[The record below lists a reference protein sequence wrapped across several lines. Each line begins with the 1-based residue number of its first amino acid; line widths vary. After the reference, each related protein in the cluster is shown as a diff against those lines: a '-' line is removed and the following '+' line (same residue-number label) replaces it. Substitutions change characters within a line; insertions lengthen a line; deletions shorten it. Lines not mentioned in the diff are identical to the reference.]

1 MKSFLR
7 NLFLPVAGLALA
19 ATAATA
25 APWPPVPGDLILG
38 VRATGGTGA
47 TKNVFFNLGP
57 AHALRTN
64 PSPTG
69 TLVNLDAELI
79 AAFGAGWNARTD
91 LHFGVFANRSNAT
104 PTGIG
109 SALPE
114 NGDPARTIY
123 TSKGVT
129 TAGTG
134 TPWSGFSVSSLGLA
148 ATAHQGQIAAID
160 NIAANS
166 NNVMTLVQATN
177 PVEWANSWSQYNPV
191 PGAAYS
197 IFSGGIQAKLNAT
210 AAHVDVFRIVGST
223 GNGSYVTTVSLA
235 GNGAVTAARAGAA
248 VKYYTITVKTA
259 NGSVSGAVPNVV
271 YAAGSTVRLTAA
283 PAAGYGFDTWISA
296 PAGSPNPLN
305 LVVTKNTIL
314 TAKFGLFP
322 AVNAPSAESMTVT
335 TGVFKAE
342 VTSLGNGRGLERGI
356 IYSVETVNGN
366 PLLDGAGV
374 SKVTL
379 SGGRGKMKIP
389 VTGLTSGTTYAFRG
403 FVRTN
408 IGTSY
413 SDVDYATTDTDT
425 SLTGGTNSLTV
436 DDRPLRAGKS
446 QAFAITM
453 GSSNVPDI
461 TSTGLSSAST
471 WTMSAVKLDSRGKT
485 IYVELGTGTGN
496 VAFTNPLTN
505 GSYSLRITNGGAST
519 ETFDL
524 TVDGTNVQTPRPDV
538 SVGETALTATEGA
551 DVYSPTVQIA
561 TQDTR
566 EAKPRDFVFLLGN
579 DGPIPDSM
587 VVYATIGGR
596 NDMFKTAYK
605 VPHPTLPGIMKNIT
619 ASLLT
624 GKYRTP
630 VLSSSDAPVPLS
642 VRVSPNRADPR
653 IVRKE
658 LVPPSTTKMRTIY
671 GTETFNEAV
680 RMAPV
685 SDLTIEDSARMR
697 LDTLAN

>member
-7 NLFLPVAGLALA
+7 NLLLPVAGLALA

-47 TKNVFFNLGP
+47 TTNVFYNLGA

-64 PSPTG
+64 PSPAG
-69 TLVNLDAELI
+69 PLVNLDAELT
-79 AAFGAGWNARTD
+79 AAFGAGWSSRTD
-91 LHFGVFANRSNAT
+91 LYFGVFANRSNAT

-109 SALPE
+109 SAAVE

-134 TPWSGFSVSSLGLA
+134 TPWSGFSVSALGLA

-177 PVEWANSWSQYNPV
+177 PVEWANSWTQWNPT
-191 PGAAYS
+191 PGAAFS
-197 IFSGGIQAKLNAT
+197 IFSGGIQSKLNAT

-259 NGSVSGAVPNVV
+259 NGSVSGAVPGVV

-283 PAAGYGFDTWISA
+283 AASGYGFDTWISA
-296 PAGSPNPLN
+296 PVGSPNPLN
-305 LVVTKNTIL
+305 LVVDKNKII

-322 AVNAPSAESMTVT
+322 AINAPSATSMTVT
-335 TGVFKAE
+335 TGVFNAE
-342 VTSLGNGRGLERGI
+342 VTTLGNGRGLERGI
-356 IYSVETVNGN
+356 IYSVETVNGT
-366 PLLDGAGV
+366 PLLGGTGV
-374 SKVTL
+374 SKVTI

-413 SDVDYATTDTDT
+413 TDVDYATTDTDT
-425 SLTGGTNSLTV
+425 ALTGGTNSLTV
-436 DDRPLRAGKS
+436 TGRPIRAGKT

-461 TSTGLSSAST
+461 ASTGLSSAST
-471 WTMSAVKLDSRGKT
+471 WVMNSVQLDRRGKT
-485 IYVELGTGTGN
+485 IYVPIGSGTGN
-496 VAFTNPLTN
+496 VAFANPLTN
-505 GSYSLRITNGGAST
+505 GSYSLRITNGGTST

-524 TVDGTNVQTPRPDV
+524 VVDGSDVQNPRPDV
-538 SVGETALTATEGA
+538 SVGLTAVTATEGA
-551 DVYSPTVQIA
+551 NVYSPTAQIEIQ
-561 TQDTR
+561 TTR
-566 EAKPRDFVFLLGN
+566 EAKPKDFVFLLGN

-587 VVYATIGGR
+587 KVYATIGGR

-605 VPHPTLPGIMKNIT
+605 VGIKNIT

-630 VLSSSDAPVPLS
+630 VLSSSDAPVALS
-642 VRVSPNRADPR
+642 VKVSPNRAR
-653 IVRKE
+653 TEILRK
-658 LVPPSTTKMRTIY
+658 VQQGTKLRTIY

-680 RMAPV
+680 TMAPV
-685 SDLTIEDSARMR
+685 SDLTIEDAARMR

>member
-25 APWPPVPGDLILG
+25 ATWPPVPGDLILG

-47 TKNVFFNLGP
+47 TTNVFYNLGA

-64 PSPTG
+64 PSPAG
-69 TLVNLDAELI
+69 PLVNLDAELT
-79 AAFGAGWNARTD
+79 AAFGAGWSSRTD
-91 LHFGVFANRSNAT
+91 LYFGVFANRSNAT

-109 SALPE
+109 SAAVE

-129 TAGTG
+129 VAGTG
-134 TPWSGFSVSSLGLA
+134 TPWSGFSVSALGLA

-177 PVEWANSWSQYNPV
+177 PVEWANSWTQWNPT
-191 PGAAYS
+191 PGAAFS
-197 IFSGGIQAKLNAT
+197 IFSGGIQSKLNAT

-223 GNGSYVTTVSLA
+223 GSGSYVTTVSLA

-259 NGSVSGAVPNVV
+259 NGSVSGAVPGVV

-283 PAAGYGFDTWISA
+283 AASGYGFDTWISA
-296 PAGSPNPLN
+296 PVGSPNPLN
-305 LVVTKNTIL
+305 LVVDRNKII

-322 AVNAPSAESMTVT
+322 AINAPSATSMTVT
-335 TGVFKAE
+335 TGVFNAE
-342 VTSLGNGRGLERGI
+342 VTTLGNGRGLERGI
-356 IYSVETVNGN
+356 IYSVETVNGT
-366 PLLDGAGV
+366 PLLGGTGV
-374 SKVTL
+374 TKVTL

-413 SDVDYATTDTDT
+413 TDVDYATTDTDT
-425 SLTGGTNSLTV
+425 SLTGGTSSLTV
-436 DDRPLRAGKS
+436 EDRPIRAGKS

-453 GSSNVPDI
+453 GSSNLPDI

-471 WTMSAVKLDSRGKT
+471 WVMNSVQLDRRGKT
-485 IYVELGTGTGN
+485 IYVPIGSGTGN
-496 VAFTNPLTN
+496 VAFTDPLTN
-505 GSYSLRITNGGAST
+505 GSYSLRITNGGEST

-524 TVDGTNVQTPRPDV
+524 VVDGSDVQNPRPDV
-538 SVGETALTATEGA
+538 SVGLTAVTATEGA
-551 DVYSPTVQIA
+551 NVYSPTAQIEIQ
-561 TQDTR
+561 TTR

-587 VVYATIGGR
+587 VVYATITDR
-596 NDMFKTAYK
+596 NSMFKTAYK
-605 VPHPTLPGIMKNIT
+605 VPGATPGLMKNIT
-619 ASLLT
+619 ASLFT
-624 GKYRTP
+624 GRYRTP
-630 VLSSSDAPVPLS
+630 VLSSSDAPIALS
-642 VRVSPNRADPR
+642 VKVSPNRAR
-653 IVRKE
+653 TEILRKVQQGTR
-658 LVPPSTTKMRTIY
+658 LRTIY

-680 RMAPV
+680 TMAPV
-685 SDLTIEDSARMR
+685 SDLTIEDAARMR

>member
-47 TKNVFFNLGP
+47 TTNVFYNLGA

-64 PSPTG
+64 PSPAG
-69 TLVNLDAELI
+69 PLVNLDAELT
-79 AAFGAGWNARTD
+79 AAFGAGWSSRTD
-91 LHFGVFANRSNAT
+91 LYFGVFANRSNAT

-109 SALPE
+109 SAAVE

-134 TPWSGFSVSSLGLA
+134 TPWSGFSVSALGLA

-177 PVEWANSWSQYNPV
+177 PVEWANSWTQWNPT
-191 PGAAYS
+191 PGAAFS
-197 IFSGGIQAKLNAT
+197 IFSGGIQSKLNAT

-259 NGSVSGAVPNVV
+259 NGSVSGAVPGVV

-283 PAAGYGFDTWISA
+283 AASGYGFDTWISA
-296 PAGSPNPLN
+296 PVGSPNPLN
-305 LVVTKNTIL
+305 LVVDKNKII

-322 AVNAPSAESMTVT
+322 AINAPSATSMTVT
-335 TGVFKAE
+335 TGVFNAE
-342 VTSLGNGRGLERGI
+342 VTTLGNGRGLERGI
-356 IYSVETVNGN
+356 IYSVETVNGT
-366 PLLDGAGV
+366 PLLGGTGV
-374 SKVTL
+374 SKVTI
-379 SGGRGKMKIP
+379 SGGRGKMKSP

-408 IGTSY
+408 FGTSY
-413 SDVDYATTDTDT
+413 TDVDYATTDTDT
-425 SLTGGTNSLTV
+425 ALTGGTNSLTV
-436 DDRPLRAGKS
+436 TGRPIRAGKT

-461 TSTGLSSAST
+461 ASTGLSSAST
-471 WTMSAVKLDSRGKT
+471 WVMNSVQLDRRGKT
-485 IYVELGTGTGN
+485 IYVPIGSGTGN
-496 VAFTNPLTN
+496 VAFANPLTN
-505 GSYSLRITNGGAST
+505 GSYSLRITNGGTST

-524 TVDGTNVQTPRPDV
+524 VVDGSDVQNPRPDV
-538 SVGETALTATEGA
+538 SVGLTAVTATEGA
-551 DVYSPTVQIA
+551 NVYSPTAQIEIQ
-561 TQDTR
+561 TTR
-566 EAKPRDFVFLLGN
+566 EAKPKDFVFLLGN

-587 VVYATIGGR
+587 KVYATIGGR

-605 VPHPTLPGIMKNIT
+605 VGIKNIT

-630 VLSSSDAPVPLS
+630 VLSSSDAPVALS
-642 VRVSPNRADPR
+642 VKVSPNRAR
-653 IVRKE
+653 TEILRK
-658 LVPPSTTKMRTIY
+658 VQQGTKLRTIY

-680 RMAPV
+680 TMAPV
-685 SDLTIEDSARMR
+685 SDLTIEDAARMR

>member
-1 MKSFLR
+1 MKSFLK

-47 TKNVFFNLGP
+47 TKNVFFNLGA
-57 AHALRTN
+57 AHALRTS
-64 PSPTG
+64 PSPAG
-69 TLVNLDAELI
+69 TLVNLDVELT

-91 LHFGVFANRSNAT
+91 LYFGVFANRSNAT
-104 PTGIG
+104 PSGIG

-148 ATAHQGQIAAID
+148 ATAHQGQINAID

-197 IFSGGIQAKLNAT
+197 IFTGGIQSKLNAT

-223 GNGSYVTTVSLA
+223 GSGSYVTTVSLA

-259 NGSVSGAVPNVV
+259 NGSVSGAVPGVV

-305 LVVTKNTIL
+305 LVVTKNMIL

-322 AVNAPSAESMTVT
+322 AVNAPSAESMTIT

-342 VTSLGNGRGLERGI
+342 VTTLGNGRGLERGI
-356 IYSVETVNGN
+356 IYSVETVNGT
-366 PLLDGAGV
+366 PVLGGTGV
-374 SKVTL
+374 TKATI

-389 VTGLTSGTTYAFRG
+389 VTGLLSGTTYAFRG
-403 FVRTN
+403 FVTTN

-413 SDVDYATTDTDT
+413 SDVDYATTYTDTPLVGGTT
-425 SLTGGTNSLTV
+425 SLTV
-436 DDRPLRAGKS
+436 EDRPIRVGKS
-446 QAFAITM
+446 QGFAITI
-453 GSSNVPDI
+453 GSSNLPNI
-461 TSTGLSSAST
+461 QSTGLSSTST
-471 WTMSAVKLDSRGKT
+471 WTMSAVKLDSRGKV
-485 IYVELGTGTGN
+485 IFVPIGTGTGN
-496 VAFTNPLTN
+496 VAFTDPLTN
-505 GSYSLRITNGGAST
+505 GYYSLDITNSGTAT

-524 TVDGTNVQTPRPDV
+524 TVDGSNVQNPRPDV
-538 SVGETALTATEGA
+538 SVGSTAVTATEGA

-596 NDMFKTAYK
+596 TDMFKTAYK
-605 VPHPTLPGIMKNIT
+605 VPGATPGLLKNIT

-624 GKYRTP
+624 GRYRTP

-642 VRVSPNRADPR
+642 VRVSPNRADSR

-680 RMAPV
+680 TIKPV